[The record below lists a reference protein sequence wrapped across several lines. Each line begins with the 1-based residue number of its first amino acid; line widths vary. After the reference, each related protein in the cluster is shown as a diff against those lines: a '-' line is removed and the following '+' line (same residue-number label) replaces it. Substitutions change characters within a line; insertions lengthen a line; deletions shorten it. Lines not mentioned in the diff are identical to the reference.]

1 MKIRQISF
9 SDSEFLIVRKI
20 RNDVFFE
27 EIGISKSE
35 LFDKFDETSDHF
47 LFLDQNCVIG
57 SVRLRQIENII
68 KLERM
73 AIYGKFRKQNFGYD
87 AIRQIID
94 HYKEEQ
100 FEKIILDSIYDIR
113 GFYKKCGFTEVGQI
127 FDRVGLPH
135 ITMELLF

>member
-57 SVRLRQIENII
+57 SVRLRQIENTV

-73 AIYGKFRKQNFGYD
+73 AIYTEFRNQNFGYD

-94 HYKEEQ
+94 HYRERKI
-100 FEKIILDSIYDIR
+100 EKIILDSIYDVKD
-113 GFYKKCGFTEVGQI
+113 FYKKCGFTEVSQI

>member
-35 LFDKFDETSDHF
+35 LFDKFDETSDNF

-57 SVRLRQIENII
+57 SVRLRQIENTV

-73 AIYGKFRKQNFGYD
+73 AIYTEFRNQNFGYD

-94 HYKEEQ
+94 HYRERKIK
-100 FEKIILDSIYDIR
+100 KIILDSIYDVKD
-113 GFYKKCGFTEVGQI
+113 FYKKCGFTEVSQI